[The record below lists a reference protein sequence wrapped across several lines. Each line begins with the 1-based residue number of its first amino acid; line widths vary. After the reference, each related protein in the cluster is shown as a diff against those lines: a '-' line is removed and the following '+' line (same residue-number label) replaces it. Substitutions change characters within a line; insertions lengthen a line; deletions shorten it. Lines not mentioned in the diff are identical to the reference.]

1 MPKKK
6 SGREYNYIYSKL
18 VTRENG
24 LCGFVAYCLY
34 KRKKVD
40 WIDNFTKD
48 NGRGPTDGELYKL
61 FSVTTENDTYIQG
74 LMEEAKGKE
83 KELLECWVA
92 PLQTEKE
99 RLESLIGSSVRKR
112 ISPTL
117 IDRVVAFF
125 TEVFYTMLSQVA
137 WFLIIVLINKLWPH
151 FLRYIIG
158 ELKELFEYNV

>member
-1 MPKKK
+1 MGKK

-34 KRKKVD
+34 KQKKVD
-40 WIDNFTKD
+40 WIDNFTKR
-48 NGRGPTDGELYKL
+48 NKKGPTDGEIHRG

-83 KELLECWVA
+83 KELLECWMA
-92 PLQTEKE
+92 PLQTEKK

-112 ISPTL
+112 ISPTR

-125 TEVFYTMLSQVA
+125 TEVFYAMLA
-137 WFLIIVLINKLWPH
+137 LIGWFFVIVLISKLWPP
-151 FLRYIIG
+151 FSRYIIG
-158 ELKELFEYNV
+158 ELKELIGYNV